1 MKKFLIIFALFF
13 GACGYKPVG
22 LMTKDIIS
30 DSVFVDVIIY
40 RNDPQNA
47 VAIKDG
53 VRDAVI
59 KRLGRDLS
67 EKQNAQ
73 TIIIAS
79 IASVQFLPISFD
91 KYGFI
96 NAYEAIVN
104 INYQVKLKDGS
115 MQNIS
120 TTGTS
125 TFRMSQQ
132 IEGTIYTDSV
142 ISNKDRYNAIY
153 NASSES
159 FDELIARLA
168 LLSKKD
174 K

>member
-1 MKKFLIIFALFF
+1 MKKYLIVFALFF
-13 GACGYKPVG
+13 SACGYKPIG
-22 LMTKDIIS
+22 LMTNDIIS
-30 DSVFVDVIIY
+30 DSVFVDVIVY
-40 RNDPQNA
+40 RNDPQNS

-67 EKQNAQ
+67 DKQNAQ

-91 KYGFI
+91 RYGFI
-96 NAYEAIVN
+96 NGYEAEVI
-104 INYQVKLKDGS
+104 INYQVRLKDGRLE
-115 MQNIS
+115 NIT

-125 TFRMSQQ
+125 TFRMTQQ
-132 IEGTIYTDSV
+132 IANTVYTDSV
-142 ISNKDRYNAIY
+142 ISNKDRYDAIY
-153 NASSES
+153 KASSES
-159 FDELIARLA
+159 FDELIAKLA
-168 LLSKKD
+168 ILSKKD